1 MNETTQPAVAGPVE
15 PTVRPRGGDTA
26 ETLEKALRR
35 AYSLGQTYWQQADSE
50 GYAQNRRAAETQRK
64 FEALTSDTRE
74 ALFAQRNDGLS
85 PLVDSE
91 ENPARLW
98 AEIHRLRA
106 EVAGGPLGY
115 ATWKDAAEAER
126 VLRVKAEKDALRF
139 RWLEERT
146 VATGL
151 VRWLGMMETP
161 FLGEAVDKASRA

>member
-1 MNETTQPAVAGPVE
+1 MSNTTLPPALAGQVE
-15 PTVRPRGGDTA
+15 PSVRPDGGDA
-26 ETLEKALRR
+26 ARELEKALRR

-50 GYAQNRRAAETQRK
+50 SYAQNRRAEETRRR
-64 FEALTSDTRE
+64 FEALVSDTRE
-74 ALFAQRNDGLS
+74 ALFADGLG
-85 PLVDSE
+85 PLVESE

-126 VLRVKAEKDALRF
+126 MMRVKAEKDARRLQ
-139 RWLEERT
+139 WLEEHT

-151 VRWLGMMETP
+151 ERRVRPVGGET
-161 FLGEAVDKASRA
+161 K